1 MSDLAY
7 ECAVQCPMIDLSELV
22 QDWVDDILHPDI
34 DWSTYHEQLG
44 EYVDNWDELDD
55 DQRDILATRL
65 DLQIEALLE
74 VARIALKDAPQ

>member
-1 MSDLAY
+1 
-7 ECAVQCPMIDLSELV
+7 MIDLSELV

-34 DWSTYHEQLG
+34 DWLAYREQLG

-65 DLQIEALLE
+65 DLQIEELLE
-74 VARIALKDAPQ
+74 VARKALKDAPQ